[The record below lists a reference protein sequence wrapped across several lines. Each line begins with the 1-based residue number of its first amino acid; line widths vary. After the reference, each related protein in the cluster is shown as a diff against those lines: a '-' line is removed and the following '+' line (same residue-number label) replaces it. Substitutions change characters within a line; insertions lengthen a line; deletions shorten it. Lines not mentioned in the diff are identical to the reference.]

1 MDFLIKGSRFGFC
14 SSVTILTLQVI
25 LGKIYVPAKTMKNTF
40 QASDM
45 AIFKQSYQLYKF
57 DNGIFR
63 ASSLS
68 LTAGQNQA

>member
-45 AIFKQSYQLYKF
+45 AIL
-57 DNGIFR
+57 NR
-63 ASSLS
+63 AISCTNLIMGFSEPAAL
-68 LTAGQNQA
+68 A